1 MATPP
6 ERRRFRRVPITYQV
20 KLVVEDRIIAYPTAI
35 DISMGSIL
43 LGGSERLPLGSPC
56 GVAILLAEGASGQRV
71 VARGTV
77 VRSDSRGMAIAF
89 SKSLDADSESTLRAL
104 IHSLSPGAEEAVEPE
119 PGPAGD
125 QAPRSTKQ
133 AKRS

>member
-1 MATPP
+1 MATPS
-6 ERRRFRRVPITYQV
+6 ERRRFRRVPITYRV

-43 LGGSERLPLGSPC
+43 LGGTERLPLGSPC
-56 GVAILLAEGASGQRV
+56 GVAILLAEGESGQRV

-77 VRSDSRGMAIAF
+77 VRSDSRGMAVAF
-89 SKSLDADSESTLRAL
+89 SKSLDADSENALRAL
-104 IHSLSPGAEEAVEPE
+104 IHSLSPGAEGVVEPE